1 MQKSPIGQEII
12 KRRDVGYIQKLL
24 TSKEAFVTTLVVICF
39 DLFAANVSGPDSFLG
54 DVDNPPWTPETLAY
68 NLGAAYKVD
77 VPDYNIHKIM
87 AGVSAMTSD
96 DFFRNTRKF
105 NWLCNVYAGDESGF
119 DPTVYDP
126 ATCGEMAW
134 AISEV
139 MLLRELPEDYGPN
152 PFSDEICKY
161 IGFMLDFEG
170 IVNPPTVLQLGLRR
184 PNTEDPLAVWADD
197 PDMYQAAYR
206 QQQGTS
212 QSIKDIIIENM
223 SQLIAQLEA
232 VPLMHG
238 STKNIADKLISAPL
252 HV

>member
-1 MQKSPIGQEII
+1 MQRSPISQETT
-12 KRRDVGYIQKLL
+12 KRRDVSYIQKLL

-54 DVDNPPWTPETLAY
+54 DEDNPPWTPETLAH
-68 NLGAAYKVD
+68 NLGVAYKVD

-87 AGVSAMTSD
+87 AGVSVLTSD

-134 AISEV
+134 AITEV
-139 MLLRELPEDYGPN
+139 MLLRELPDDYGPN

-161 IGFMLDFEG
+161 MGFMLDFEG

-184 PNTEDPLAVWADD
+184 SNTEDPLAVWADD
-197 PDMYQAAYR
+197 PEMYQAAY
-206 QQQGTS
+206 QQQLGTS
-212 QSIKDIIIENM
+212 QSIKDIIVENM
-223 SQLIAQLEA
+223 SQLLAQLEA

-238 STKNIADKLISAPL
+238 STKNIADKIISSPL